1 MKKIV
6 PLVIISFLLLPLGGL
21 LAKERR
27 GAQLVITKTSGTK
40 IRGELIG
47 VKQDS
52 TLLLE
57 SSSGTGEPIDL
68 SGVKTIKIV
77 EGSNTVVGAIV
88 GLAGGGVMGQAVV
101 KSSGEMGLPQVAGII
116 GGLGGGLLGGVI
128 GSTIHNYETFQIEG
142 KSQEQIKAFLEKLRK
157 EARFPEYQ

>member
-1 MKKIV
+1 MKKIMT
-6 PLVIISFLLLPLGGL
+6 LIIGVSLLFPSGALF
-21 LAKERR
+21 AKERR
-27 GAQLVITKTSGTK
+27 GAQLVIKKTNGTE

-52 TLLLE
+52 TLLLG

-77 EGSNTVVGAIV
+77 KGSIWVAGVIV
-88 GLAGGGVMGQAVV
+88 GLVGGGVTGQEIGRLSGPMGARPL
-101 KSSGEMGLPQVAGII
+101 GGII
-116 GGLGGGLLGGVI
+116 GGLVGGFFGGVI
-128 GSTIHNYETFQIEG
+128 ASHNDEILIEG

-157 EARFPEYQ
+157 KARFPDYQ